1 MHIRP
6 SVLAWRCFSPS
17 AAVIENSRV
26 PQALSIDPVHL
37 PAEATPDDNYKLYPT
52 HDLLDLLDL
61 GPRTLAR
68 APPSQTCFTSPC
80 VRLLSFR
87 CWTTSLTISLPSL
100 HSFCPGG
107 KSISSLSTTRSDTW
121 VYTHTHPSSAKVN
134 KRVGAGCMTY
144 TLSIVQIYISLT
156 KRHRVSYVW
165 EAKWSSSHPLC
176 HQRMGNNQQY
186 FLKLFPPP
194 NLHHLQSYT
203 VLKISTG
210 KYIFINPKTMTQLRK
225 TTTQVEGHRL
235 TLTQVNVSKRTT
247 ANLSAQ
253 PVFVPHSKLHG
264 LVVLRK
270 EMQKKNTKSEQKLE
284 LNQCPT
290 EDCEVN
296 PSAIPRA
303 CPRGWTQLLNL

>member
-6 SVLAWRCFSPS
+6 SVLAWRCFSPC

-68 APPSQTCFTSPC
+68 APSSSTCFTSPC

-210 KYIFINPKTMTQLRK
+210 KYIFIKPKTMTQLRK

-235 TLTQVNVSKRTT
+235 TLTQVNVSK
-247 ANLSAQ
+247 
-253 PVFVPHSKLHG
+253 
-264 LVVLRK
+264 
-270 EMQKKNTKSEQKLE
+270 
-284 LNQCPT
+284 
-290 EDCEVN
+290 
-296 PSAIPRA
+296 
-303 CPRGWTQLLNL
+303 

>member
-1 MHIRP
+1 MQTPRKGLQAHSAGLEDHCFKGHGAKWTTEEATSRMVLSGYWIVPPLQPHRVCASNISVQSIREYMHIRP

-107 KSISSLSTTRSDTW
+107 KSISSLSTTHSDTW

-194 NLHHLQSYT
+194 TSTISNLT
-203 VLKISTG
+203 
-210 KYIFINPKTMTQLRK
+210 R
-225 TTTQVEGHRL
+225 
-235 TLTQVNVSKRTT
+235 
-247 ANLSAQ
+247 
-253 PVFVPHSKLHG
+253 
-264 LVVLRK
+264 
-270 EMQKKNTKSEQKLE
+270 
-284 LNQCPT
+284 C
-290 EDCEVN
+290 
-296 PSAIPRA
+296 
-303 CPRGWTQLLNL
+303 

>member
-1 MHIRP
+1 MYDIYT
-6 SVLAWRCFSPS
+6 LNSP
-17 AAVIENSRV
+17 
-26 PQALSIDPVHL
+26 
-37 PAEATPDDNYKLYPT
+37 
-52 HDLLDLLDL
+52 DLHQLD
-61 GPRTLAR
+61 
-68 APPSQTCFTSPC
+68 QTSPC
-80 VRLLSFR
+80 LL
-87 CWTTSLTISLPSL
+87 CL
-100 HSFCPGG
+100 GG
-107 KSISSLSTTRSDTW
+107 KVELIP
-121 VYTHTHPSSAKVN
+121 PSVPSEDGQQPAV
-134 KRVGAGCMTY
+134 
-144 TLSIVQIYISLT
+144 LL
-156 KRHRVSYVW
+156 
-165 EAKWSSSHPLC
+165 EAFS
-176 HQRMGNNQQY
+176 
-186 FLKLFPPP
+186 PP